1 MIFVAKKLSDRF
13 VLTLDDLNSVPEEEM
28 IESLNKINSEYGNNQ
43 GIVIPDRT
51 NAIKWAIENSSYN
64 DWIIITGKG
73 HENYN
78 QKFHLPT
85 KSDEETVLYIENNL
99 YQ

>member
-1 MIFVAKKLSDRF
+1 MISVASKLSDQF
-13 VLTLDDLNSVPEEEM
+13 VLTLDDLNSVPENEM
-28 IESLNKINSEYGNNQ
+28 VEALKNINSLYGKNQ

-51 NAIKWAIENSSYN
+51 NAIIRAIENSSHD

-78 QKFHLPT
+78 QKFYLPT
-85 KSDEETVLYIENNL
+85 KSDEETVLYIENKL